1 MLRMVKFRFCLFVAG
16 AAALFAV
23 SASAATNNITVPGTA
38 DVWLAG
44 QANGTILQGIFA
56 LFDQAPGNSPVLAS
70 TGLNLTAGSTLTFSA
85 TGSTNYAPLPGCPSP
100 TPDGAGGCGNASALS
115 YFGIS
120 TYSGPI
126 NALIGVF
133 INGSTPGGTAP
144 AGVNFLTAG
153 ATSQSSY
160 SPLLNQVFFI
170 GDGLT
175 GTGSGSV
182 QQFVIPAGATRLF
195 LGSSDGA
202 GANYDNSGSFSVTV
216 TDSGGGSTPPATPAP
231 GTGVLLLTGL
241 VALAIAYFAF
251 MRSRTA

>member
-1 MLRMVKFRFCLFVAG
+1 
-16 AAALFAV
+16 
-23 SASAATNNITVPGTA
+23 
-38 DVWLAG
+38 
-44 QANGTILQGIFA
+44 
-56 LFDQAPGNSPVLAS
+56 
-70 TGLNLTAGSTLTFSA
+70 
-85 TGSTNYAPLPGCPSP
+85 
-100 TPDGAGGCGNASALS
+100 
-115 YFGIS
+115 
-120 TYSGPI
+120 
-126 NALIGVF
+126 
-133 INGSTPGGTAP
+133 
-144 AGVNFLTAG
+144 LTAG